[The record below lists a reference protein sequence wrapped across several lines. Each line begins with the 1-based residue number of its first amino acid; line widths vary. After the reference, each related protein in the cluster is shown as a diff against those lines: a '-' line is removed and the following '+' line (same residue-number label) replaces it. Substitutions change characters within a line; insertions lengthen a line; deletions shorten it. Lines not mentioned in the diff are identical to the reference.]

1 MIPLDQLTFWHW
13 FALGAVLM
21 ILEVFVPGVVF
32 LWLGVAAAIT
42 GIVFWTLPDLTL
54 EMQLIVFAV
63 LSVISVIAGRVFAGS
78 REKSGDKPNLDQPGA
93 QHVGAI
99 YMLEET
105 TLNGH
110 GKVRIGDSLWSVELR
125 PVGMELPK
133 GGLVRVE
140 DVEGATLIVESASDT
155 AGWKSEVETDPA

>member
-1 MIPLDQLTFWHW
+1 MVPFEQLTFWHW
-13 FALGAVLM
+13 FAVGAVLM
-21 ILEVFVPGVVF
+21 ILEIFVPGVVF

-54 EMQLIVFAV
+54 EMQLIIFAV
-63 LSVISVIAGRVFAGS
+63 LSVIAVILGRSVVKS
-78 REKSGDKPNLDQPGA
+78 RERPSDKPNLNQRGA

-99 YMLEET
+99 YMLEEA

-125 PVGMELPK
+125 PVGTELPK

-140 DVEGATLIVESASDT
+140 DVDGATLIVESASDT
-155 AGWKSEVETDPA
+155 AWKSDVETDPV

>member
-1 MIPLDQLTFWHW
+1 MIPLDQVTFWHW

-21 ILEVFVPGVVF
+21 ILEIFVPGVVF
-32 LWLGVAAAIT
+32 LWIGVAAAIT
-42 GIVFWTLPDLTL
+42 GIAFWTLPGLTL
-54 EMQLIVFAV
+54 EMQLVIFAV
-63 LSVISVIAGRVFAGS
+63 LAVITVFVGRAFVGA
-78 REKSGDKPNLDQPGA
+78 REKPSDKPNLNQRGA

-99 YMLEET
+99 YLLEDA

-125 PVGMELPK
+125 PPGTELPK

-140 DVEGATLIVESASDT
+140 DVEGATLIVESAADA
-155 AGWKSEVETDPA
+155 AGWKSDVETDPV